1 VGGDGRSGGQADGA
15 IPGRDRGPVAG
26 RLRARG
32 ELDLDDATAAM
43 LCAMSAATIDRRLP
57 GERKRL
63 EVRGRSGTKPGSL
76 LKSQIP
82 IDHRNKDVR
91 QRTLM
96 PRSARVDD
104 MRHSAAY
111 RPPWGRHHS
120 AQSEATGSAVIEAS
134 PQ

>member
-1 VGGDGRSGGQADGA
+1 M
-15 IPGRDRGPVAG
+15 VALRKVWAVMDAAAGKRMAPFLVEIVG

-43 LCAMSAATIDRRLP
+43 LRAMSAATIDRRLP

-96 PRSARVDD
+96 L
-104 MRHSAAY
+104 
-111 RPPWGRHHS
+111 G
-120 AQSEATGSAVIEAS
+120 
-134 PQ
+134 